1 MSQIS
6 ARSAA
11 SRPSAANPA
20 KACDTTSTAPTDT
33 ARRVR
38 SIGSIVNTRTAPVP
52 APTQATA
59 NTVAGVDTAI
69 SRPAT
74 SGPPK
79 SPTCPSRPVTA
90 LAAISSD
97 GAWVTVGRT
106 APMTGRVN
114 VMQVA
119 AIVAPA

>member
-1 MSQIS
+1 M
-6 ARSAA
+6 
-11 SRPSAANPA
+11 
-20 KACDTTSTAPTDT
+20 
-33 ARRVR
+33 
-38 SIGSIVNTRTAPVP
+38 VNTNTAAVP
-52 APTQATA
+52 APREATA
-59 NTVAGVDTAI
+59 NTVAGVDTDM

-79 SPTCPSRPVTA
+79 SPICPTRPVTA